1 MSIPYLPARVKFP
14 AFVKNDYVVAAL
26 IAVSIT
32 ALTYFV
38 AFSVGW
44 VTGAPNWL
52 EIIAS
57 GMNYAATYLSIKQ
70 KRFFYLIG
78 IGASAIYAVVYGQFG
93 LLASAVLSMYLTLSL
108 IYGFI
113 RWGKDTKSRPV
124 HHLSLKW
131 VPVYLLATVGFY
143 AGASFTVH
151 ALGGTFAFWDAAILV
166 LTILAQFL
174 LDNKVIETWMVWTFV
189 NIVGVILY
197 FSTGLY
203 FAAVQQLIF
212 GVANLWG
219 WMAWRQTMLK
229 DAMDRHPAG
238 KGLTTH

>member
-1 MSIPYLPARVKFP
+1 MSIPYLPSRAYFSSIFRND
-14 AFVKNDYVVAAL
+14 FVTAGL

-32 ALTYFV
+32 AITYLL
-38 AFSVGW
+38 AFSLGW
-44 VTGAPNWL
+44 VTGEPNWL

-78 IGASAIYAVVYGQFG
+78 VGASAIYAVVYGQAG

-108 IYGFI
+108 FYGYF
-113 RWGKDTKSRPV
+113 RWGKDSNSRPV
-124 HHLSLKW
+124 HNLSWKW
-131 VPVYLLATVGFY
+131 FPVYLLATAGFY
-143 AGASFTVH
+143 AGASFTVQ

-166 LTILAQFL
+166 LTILAQFM
-174 LDNKVIETWMVWTFV
+174 LDQKVIQTWVVWTLV
-189 NIVGVILY
+189 NIVGVTLY
-197 FSTGLY
+197 YTSGLY

-219 WMAWRQTMLK
+219 WMAWKKT
-229 DAMDRHPAG
+229 MDRDRSMNNHPAG
-238 KGLTTH
+238 KALV